1 MRGKI
6 SKQRPAK
13 KLRIRLISGH
23 HLPKIAGKI
32 KGNVIQ
38 PYVKIKIRGHQIDES
53 EYVTEVVPKVSF
65 FVVCPRLWRLKHK
78 LSPRYISLEWLSY
91 ICRWTQFRSI
101 WEDSAEKL
109 FQENGKDTPAKVLPT
124 LSILV
129 SEDPIW

>member
-1 MRGKI
+1 MIVHLFLFSDELKYNCVVTANV

-65 FVVCPRLWRLKHK
+65 IMFLK
-78 LSPRYISLEWLSY
+78 
-91 ICRWTQFRSI
+91 
-101 WEDSAEKL
+101 D
-109 FQENGKDTPAKVLPT
+109 
-124 LSILV
+124 
-129 SEDPIW
+129 